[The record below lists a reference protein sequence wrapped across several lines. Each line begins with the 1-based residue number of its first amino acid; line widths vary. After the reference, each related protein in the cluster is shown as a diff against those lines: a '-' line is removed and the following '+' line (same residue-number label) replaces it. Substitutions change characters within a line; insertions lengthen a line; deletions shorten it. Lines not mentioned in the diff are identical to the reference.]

1 MGSHPHGLLC
11 AGAFSAFA
19 TDWLN
24 FKEVTGKRT
33 HTPLAGLNT
42 DHHLGRDFFNKY
54 VYKS

>member
-24 FKEVTGKRT
+24 FKEVWK
-33 HTPLAGLNT
+33 
-42 DHHLGRDFFNKY
+42 
-54 VYKS
+54 